1 MKRNENI
8 EIMNWPAQ
16 SPDLNPIKNCWKMIG
31 EKAIQ
36 KNPKTADELWEMLLD
51 EWNNISPAVCKKLTN
66 S

>member
-1 MKRNENI
+1 MNLVKMKRNENI

-51 EWNNISPAVCKKLTN
+51 E
-66 S
+66 